1 VTAYFET
8 AHSTPQEAAV
18 GRPCGSTCDGYVLR
32 IKDGLL
38 GHPEYVRSRHRHV
51 RLQLLLY

>member
-1 VTAYFET
+1 MTAYFET